1 MRPSVHENIPT
12 QGTAAVHRRSLF
24 DLLKRALQ
32 IREAALFLIIAL
44 LFVAMS
50 FASEHFLS
58 WGNMRA
64 VMLSFSTE
72 GIVVVGMTIL
82 IIVGG
87 IDLSVGATMCLAM
100 VVAGKLFLIGM
111 NPWLA
116 GVLGVGATGMV
127 GLAMGLCVTRIG
139 LGFFITSLAFFG
151 LVRGLCFIVTEGTPL
166 SLFSLPAEFKY
177 VGQGN
182 FHGVPVVIIIFV
194 VVAILGDV
202 LLRNATVFRK
212 VVYVGSNENAANY
225 SGINVRRVRLW
236 TTVLCS
242 SLAGFAGIVFMARL
256 GVATPTFGVG
266 AELNIIAASVIGG
279 ASLTGGKG
287 SVLGAI
293 LGIALLSLVTS
304 SMILLN
310 ISVFWQ
316 DALRSLI
323 LLFAVSIDHLINK
336 HR

>member
-1 MRPSVHENIPT
+1 MRPAVSDNLVSDEPARR
-12 QGTAAVHRRSLF
+12 TALQM
-24 DLLKRALQ
+24 LKHLLQ
-32 IREAALFLIIAL
+32 IREGMLLLIIAI

-50 FASEHFLS
+50 FASEYFLT

-64 VMLSFSTE
+64 VMMSFSTE

-100 VVAGKLFLIGM
+100 VVAGKLFLVGM

-116 GVLGVGATGMV
+116 GLLGVGATSLV
-127 GLAMGLCVTRIG
+127 GFAMGMFVTRIG
-139 LGFFITSLAFFG
+139 LSFFITSLAFFG
-151 LVRGLCFIVTEGTPL
+151 LVRGLCFIITEGTPL
-166 SLFSLPAEFKY
+166 SLFTLPPSFK
-177 VGQGN
+177 VIGQGN
-182 FHGVPVVIIIFV
+182 FHGVPVVIIIFL
-194 VVAILGDV
+194 VVAVLGDI
-202 LLRNATVFRK
+202 LLRNATAFRK
-212 VVYVGSNENAANY
+212 VIYVGSNENAANY

-256 GVATPTFGVG
+256 GVATPTFGIG
-266 AELNIIAASVIGG
+266 AELNIIAAAVIGG

-323 LLFAVSIDHLINK
+323 LLFAVSVDHLVNR

>member
-1 MRPSVHENIPT
+1 MRPAVPDTTIPDEPT
-12 QGTAAVHRRSLF
+12 RRTAF
-24 DLLKRALQ
+24 QMLKHLLQ
-32 IREAALFLIIAL
+32 IREGMLLLIIAI

-50 FASEHFLS
+50 FASEYFLT

-64 VMLSFSTE
+64 VMMSFSTE

-100 VVAGKLFLIGM
+100 VVAGKLFLVGM

-116 GVLGVGATGMV
+116 GLLGVGATSLV
-127 GLAMGLCVTRIG
+127 GFAMGMFVTRIG
-139 LGFFITSLAFFG
+139 LSFFITSLAFFG
-151 LVRGLCFIVTEGTPL
+151 LVRGLCFIITEGTPL
-166 SLFSLPAEFKY
+166 SLFTLPPSFKFI
-177 VGQGN
+177 GQGN
-182 FHGVPVVIIIFV
+182 VYGIPVVIIIFL
-194 VVAILGDV
+194 VVAVLGDI
-202 LLRNATVFRK
+202 LLRNATAFRK
-212 VVYVGSNENAANY
+212 VIYVGSNENAANY

-256 GVATPTFGVG
+256 GVATPTFGIG
-266 AELNIIAASVIGG
+266 AELNIIAAAVIGG

-323 LLFAVSIDHLINK
+323 LLFAVSVDHLVNR

>member
-1 MRPSVHENIPT
+1 MRPAVTDNLVSDEPT
-12 QGTAAVHRRSLF
+12 RRTPLQM
-24 DLLKRALQ
+24 LKHLLQ
-32 IREAALFLIIAL
+32 IREGMLLLIIAI

-50 FASEHFLS
+50 FASEYFLT

-64 VMLSFSTE
+64 VMMSFSTE

-100 VVAGKLFLIGM
+100 VVAGKLFLVGM

-116 GVLGVGATGMV
+116 GLLGVGATSLV
-127 GLAMGLCVTRIG
+127 GFAMGMFVTRIG

-151 LVRGLCFIVTEGTPL
+151 LVRGLCFIITEGTPL
-166 SLFSLPAEFKY
+166 SLFTLPPSFKFI
-177 VGQGN
+177 GQGN
-182 FHGVPVVIIIFV
+182 VYGIPVVIIIFL
-194 VVAILGDV
+194 VVAVLGDI
-202 LLRNATVFRK
+202 LLRNATAFRK
-212 VVYVGSNENAANY
+212 VIYVGSNENAANY

-256 GVATPTFGVG
+256 GVATPTFGIG
-266 AELNIIAASVIGG
+266 AELNIIAAAVIGG

-323 LLFAVSIDHLINK
+323 LLFAVSVDHLVNR

>member
-1 MRPSVHENIPT
+1 MTDDSATKAKDTAPT
-12 QGTAAVHRRSLF
+12 GGLLF
-24 DLLKRALQ
+24 QLKRLLR
-32 IREAALFLIIAL
+32 IREGMLLLILAA

-50 FASEHFLS
+50 FASEYFLT

-64 VMLSFSTE
+64 VLLSFSTE

-100 VVAGKLFLIGM
+100 VVAGKLFLMGM

-116 GVLGVGATGMV
+116 SVMGVFATGFAGFV
-127 GLAMGLCVTRIG
+127 MGLFVTRVG

-151 LVRGLCFIVTEGTPL
+151 LLRGMSFIITEGTPL
-166 SLFSLPAEFKY
+166 SLYSMPAEFKY
-177 VGQGN
+177 IGQGT
-182 FHGVPVVIIIFV
+182 FYGVPVVIIIFF
-194 VVAILGDV
+194 VVAILGDI
-202 LLRNATVFRK
+202 LLRRASAFRK
-212 VVYVGSNENAANY
+212 IIYVGSNENAANY
-225 SGINVRRVRLW
+225 AGIDVRKVRLW

-242 SLAGFAGIVFMARL
+242 SLAGFAGIMFMARL
-256 GVATPTFGVG
+256 GVATPTFGIG
-266 AELNIIAASVIGG
+266 AELNIIAAAVIGG
-279 ASLTGGKG
+279 ASLNGGKG

-304 SMILLN
+304 SMILLD
-310 ISVFWQ
+310 ISIFWQ
-316 DALRSLI
+316 DTIRSLI
-323 LLFAVSIDHLINK
+323 LLAAVSIDHLVNK

>member
-1 MRPSVHENIPT
+1 MSDNLVSDEPARR
-12 QGTAAVHRRSLF
+12 TALQM
-24 DLLKRALQ
+24 LKHLLQ
-32 IREAALFLIIAL
+32 IREGMLLLIIAI

-50 FASEHFLS
+50 FASEYFLT

-64 VMLSFSTE
+64 VMMSFSTE

-100 VVAGKLFLIGM
+100 VVAGKLFLVGM

-116 GVLGVGATGMV
+116 GLLGVGATSLV
-127 GLAMGLCVTRIG
+127 GFAMGMFVTRIG
-139 LGFFITSLAFFG
+139 LSFFITSLAFFG
-151 LVRGLCFIVTEGTPL
+151 LVRGLCFIITEGTPL
-166 SLFSLPAEFKY
+166 SLFTLPPSFK
-177 VGQGN
+177 VIGQGN
-182 FHGVPVVIIIFV
+182 FHGVPVVIIIFL
-194 VVAILGDV
+194 VVAVLGDI
-202 LLRNATVFRK
+202 LLRNATAFRK
-212 VVYVGSNENAANY
+212 VIYVGSNENAANY

-256 GVATPTFGVG
+256 GVATPTFGIG
-266 AELNIIAASVIGG
+266 AELNIIAAAVIGG

-323 LLFAVSIDHLINK
+323 LLFAVSVDHLVNR

>member
-1 MRPSVHENIPT
+1 MRP
-12 QGTAAVHRRSLF
+12 AVPDNAITDAPARRTMLQM
-24 DLLKRALQ
+24 LKHLLQ
-32 IREAALFLIIAL
+32 IREGMLFLIIAM
-44 LFVAMS
+44 LFVTMS
-50 FASEHFLS
+50 FASEYFLTWS
-58 WGNMRA
+58 NMRA
-64 VMLSFSTE
+64 VMMSFSTE

-100 VVAGKLFLIGM
+100 VVAGKLFLIGL

-116 GVLGVGATGMV
+116 GLLGVGATSLV
-127 GLAMGLCVTRIG
+127 GYAMGMFVTRIG

-151 LVRGLCFIVTEGTPL
+151 LVRGICFIITEGTPL
-166 SLFSLPAEFKY
+166 SLFTLPPSFKFI
-177 VGQGN
+177 GQGS
-182 FHGVPVVIIIFV
+182 FFGIPVVILIFL
-194 VVAILGDV
+194 VVALLGDI
-202 LLRNATVFRK
+202 LLRNATAFRK
-212 VVYVGSNENAANY
+212 VIYVGSNENAANY

-256 GVATPTFGVG
+256 GVATPTFGIG
-266 AELNIIAASVIGG
+266 SELNIIAAAVIGG

-323 LLFAVSIDHLINK
+323 LLFAVSLDHLVNK

>member
-1 MRPSVHENIPT
+1 M
-12 QGTAAVHRRSLF
+12 
-24 DLLKRALQ
+24 LKHLLQ
-32 IREAALFLIIAL
+32 IREGMLLLIIAI

-50 FASEHFLS
+50 FASEYFLT

-64 VMLSFSTE
+64 VMMSFSTE

-100 VVAGKLFLIGM
+100 VVAGKLFLVGM

-116 GVLGVGATGMV
+116 GLLGVGATSLV
-127 GLAMGLCVTRIG
+127 GFAMGMFVTRIG
-139 LGFFITSLAFFG
+139 LSFFITSLAFFG
-151 LVRGLCFIVTEGTPL
+151 LVRGLCFIITEGTPL
-166 SLFSLPAEFKY
+166 SLFTLPPSFKFI
-177 VGQGN
+177 GQGN
-182 FHGVPVVIIIFV
+182 VYGIPVVIIIFL
-194 VVAILGDV
+194 VVAVLGDI
-202 LLRNATVFRK
+202 LLRNATAFRK
-212 VVYVGSNENAANY
+212 VIYVGSNENAANY

-256 GVATPTFGVG
+256 GVATPTFGIG
-266 AELNIIAASVIGG
+266 AELNIIAAAVIGG

-323 LLFAVSIDHLINK
+323 LLFAVSVDHLVNR

>member
-1 MRPSVHENIPT
+1 MTDDSATKAKDAAPT
-12 QGTAAVHRRSLF
+12 GGLLF
-24 DLLKRALQ
+24 QLKRLLR
-32 IREAALFLIIAL
+32 IREGMLLLILAA

-50 FASEHFLS
+50 FASEYFLT

-64 VMLSFSTE
+64 VLLSFSTE

-100 VVAGKLFLIGM
+100 VVAGKLFLMGM

-116 GVLGVGATGMV
+116 SVMGVFATGFAGFV
-127 GLAMGLCVTRIG
+127 MGLFVTRVG

-151 LVRGLCFIVTEGTPL
+151 LLRGMSFIITEGTPL
-166 SLFSLPAEFKY
+166 SLYSMPAEFKY
-177 VGQGN
+177 IGQGT
-182 FHGVPVVIIIFV
+182 FYGVPVVIIIFF
-194 VVAILGDV
+194 VVAILGDI
-202 LLRNATVFRK
+202 LLRRASAFRK
-212 VVYVGSNENAANY
+212 IIYVGSNENAANY
-225 SGINVRRVRLW
+225 AGIDVRKVRLW

-242 SLAGFAGIVFMARL
+242 SLAGFAGIMFMARL
-256 GVATPTFGVG
+256 GVATPTFGIG
-266 AELNIIAASVIGG
+266 AELNIIAAAVIGG
-279 ASLTGGKG
+279 ASLNGGKG

-304 SMILLN
+304 SMILLD
-310 ISVFWQ
+310 ISIFWQ
-316 DALRSLI
+316 DTIRSLI
-323 LLFAVSIDHLINK
+323 LLAAVSIDHLVNK